1 MSGSLRLTWV
11 TLVGAVV
18 LLILYGI
25 PIVWLVAA
33 SLKTSA
39 DLFRG
44 DTGLI
49 FTPSFAAY
57 QQIWGQGLVRAAV
70 NSTIVA
76 FGVTALT
83 VGLAVPAAYALARL
97 SGSIVA
103 IGLGLVILLQM
114 TPQTATVIPLYRVL
128 GGWGL
133 LSLAGVI
140 LADSGL
146 LLPFCI
152 LLLRPFFL
160 SVPKEVEE
168 AASVDGATRWRV
180 FGQIVLPLAM
190 NGAATAATVIF
201 LISWGEFLYAISFL
215 VDPTQ
220 YTISVLIAS
229 QVGQYG
235 IEWPLLMAVAVMA
248 SLPILVVFAFTYRLL
263 KQGLALGAGR

>member
-1 MSGSLRLTWV
+1 MTGSLRLTRL
-11 TLVGAVV
+11 TFVGAAV
-18 LLILYGI
+18 LLVLYGV
-25 PIVWLVAA
+25 PIVWLVVA

-39 DLFRG
+39 DIFRG
-44 DTGLI
+44 DVGLI

-57 QQIWGQGLVRAAV
+57 QQILNQGLVRATG
-70 NSTIVA
+70 NSAIIA
-76 FGVTALT
+76 CSVTLLT
-83 VGLAVPAAYALARL
+83 TGLAVPAAYALARIR
-97 SGSIVA
+97 GSLVV
-103 IGLGLVILLQM
+103 LGLSVVILLQM

-128 GGWGL
+128 GTWGL
-133 LSLAGVI
+133 LSLGGVI
-140 LADSGL
+140 LADTGL

-160 SVPKEVEE
+160 SVPKEIEE
-168 AASVDGATRWRV
+168 AAAVDGATRWRV
-180 FGQIVLPLAM
+180 FGEIVLPLAM

-263 KQGLALGAGR
+263 KQGLALGGGR